1 MDLKHPNIKEYKMD
15 IKNLLQEDIGLFDL
29 TTIGLEIGEKQGLMS
44 FSTKD
49 KCVISGIKYVTQ
61 ILEYLSIEHSVFVK
75 DGEKVEAKTLLIQCK
90 ANADVLHKAWKISQ
104 NLLEYLSGISTYTNT
119 LITKAKNINPHIE
132 IATTRKNFPNTKE
145 LMTYAVVCGG
155 GTIHR
160 LGLYDSILV
169 FGNHLEFLKDPNEL
183 ETKFQALKN
192 KFLEKRVAVEV
203 DDLTQANFFASLGA
217 DILQCEKMSFDELR
231 ECVKLKEKF
240 PYMKISATGGINIEN
255 IEQYAKTGV
264 DFIVTSSPY
273 HAKPADIK
281 VKMEA
286 L

>member
-1 MDLKHPNIKEYKMD
+1 MNIQ
-15 IKNLLQEDIGLFDL
+15 NLIEEDIGLFDL

-44 FSTKD
+44 FSAKHD
-49 KCVISGIKYVTQ
+49 CVISGIKYVKQ
-61 ILEYLSIEHSVFVK
+61 ILEYLSIEHTVFAK
-75 DGEKVEAKTLLIQCK
+75 DGEKVKSKTLLIQCS
-90 ANADVLHKAWKISQ
+90 ADADKLHKAWKISQ
-104 NLLEYLSGISTYTNT
+104 NILEYLSGISTYTNT

-145 LMTYAVVCGG
+145 LMTYGVVCGG

-160 LGLYDSILV
+160 LGLYDSILI
-169 FGNHLEFLKDPNEL
+169 FGNHLEFLKNPNEL
-183 ETKFQALKN
+183 ENKFKALKN

-217 DILQCEKMSFDELR
+217 DILQCEKMSFEELK
-231 ECVKLKEKF
+231 ECVKLKETY
-240 PYMKISATGGINIEN
+240 PYLKISATGGINIEN
-255 IEQYAKTGV
+255 IEQYAQTGV